1 VAVSWKRLRADINRS
16 LSLIDPD
23 VVDLIFAIVMGRK
36 LNIDPNWLVL
46 VAASGSGKTE
56 ILKIIEGSK
65 FVHSCTGITSN
76 SLVSGY
82 VQKDADGNP
91 VNTSLLR
98 ILDGKTMLMKDMSE
112 FFSKPREEML
122 KIMGILREASGG
134 KVVYNFG
141 GAAQTVEIFCRF
153 QFLGACTS
161 HFERLLKSEDKALG
175 ERFIFF
181 RPRLRSALDHFEF
194 VLSVAHRSEAWRK
207 QLSEQATEFLDDTK
221 APKDFAKIHS
231 HFDGLKE
238 MAILAAVARSPVIRN
253 PYRKDRVEAMPEP
266 EFPARL
272 GVQLMSIG
280 SLVCWMGGNGQ
291 RVVKRIC
298 RSCIPS
304 VRYRILQNLVDQ
316 AYQSP
321 AQLQKA
327 KKPILVDE
335 EVIRQHC
342 DELRMLQ
349 ILDVRSSGTGGR
361 GRPSYRYS
369 IKEDWLHRA
378 QILCGSKWM
387 KESAE
392 ERDIR
397 EEREDVRKFHEK
409 KQKKQVTKKQA
420 KKRKRAEIVYI
431 EDGEIWPGEW

>member
-1 VAVSWKRLRADINRS
+1 
-16 LSLIDPD
+16 
-23 VVDLIFAIVMGRK
+23 
-36 LNIDPNWLVL
+36 
-46 VAASGSGKTE
+46 
-56 ILKIIEGSK
+56 
-65 FVHSCTGITSN
+65 
-76 SLVSGY
+76 
-82 VQKDADGNP
+82 

-122 KIMGILREASGG
+122 KIMGILREAFGG
-134 KVVYNFG
+134 MVVYNYG
-141 GAAQTVEIFCRF
+141 GAAQTVEIHCRF

-161 HFERLLKSEDKALG
+161 HIERLIKSEDKALG

-194 VLSVAHRSEAWRK
+194 VLSVAHRSESWRK
-207 QLSEQATEFLDDTK
+207 QLAEQATEFLDDVK
-221 APKDFAKIHS
+221 PPRNFSKIAMP
-231 HFDGLKE
+231 FEGIKE
-238 MAILAAVARSPVIRN
+238 MAMLAAFARSPVIRN
-253 PYRKDRVEAMPEP
+253 PYRGDRVEAMPEP

-272 GVQLMSIG
+272 GVQVMGLG

-291 RVVKRIC
+291 RVIKRIC

-304 VRYRILQNLVDQ
+304 VRYRILQNLLDQ
-316 AYQSP
+316 PYQSP
-321 AQLQKA
+321 AQLQKG
-327 KKPILVDE
+327 KKSILVDE

-342 DELRMLQ
+342 EELRMLQ
-349 ILDVRSSGTGGR
+349 ILDVRRSKGGSR
-361 GRPSYRYS
+361 GRPSVHYS
-369 IKEDWLHRA
+369 IHEEWLRRA
-378 QILCGSKWM
+378 QILCGPKWM

-409 KQKKQVTKKQA
+409 KQKKQVTKKER
-420 KKRKRAEIVYI
+420 RKRRKAEIVYI